1 MREAAFLI
9 GAHMSYVPPMVDGI
23 MEHVAREALR
33 GESRVVAAI
42 AGPLPLHTSHLGEG
56 LDLSTLGVDEFGAYR

>member
-1 MREAAFLI
+1 
-9 GAHMSYVPPMVDGI
+9 MVDGI